1 MSTFKFKL
9 IDHFVL
15 TVNDIERSIRFYR
28 DILGCPLISFGS
40 GRQAVMIGQS
50 KINFHCADS
59 PIVPHAQTPVPG
71 SADFCLITDSPIEE
85 VINAIQIKGVQIELG
100 PVKRTGATG
109 EIVSIYL
116 RDPDGNLIE
125 IGSHNF

>member
-1 MSTFKFKL
+1 MSTFKLKR

-15 TVNDIERSIRFYR
+15 TVGDVDRSIRFYR
-28 DILGCPLISFGS
+28 DILGCPLINFGS
-40 GRQAVMIGQS
+40 GRQAVRIGQS

-85 VINAIQIKGVQIELG
+85 VAKEIQKKGVPIELG
-100 PVKRTGATG
+100 PVKRSGAQG
-109 EIVSIYL
+109 EMMSVYL

-125 IGSHNF
+125 IGSYNF